1 MILVWSSYAPPVVL
15 RCGIGAP
22 RASQYAPCATHLD
35 DQDEAGDNWIDRPG
49 AFQTQPSRLN
59 QYSVV
64 VSLGTF
70 NLRPACELPISLSAT
85 RTAN

>member
-1 MILVWSSYAPPVVL
+1 MILVWSSYASPVVL
-15 RCGIGAP
+15 RSGT
-22 RASQYAPCATHLD
+22 RAHREGHYAPWTTHLD
-35 DQDEAGDNWIDRPG
+35 DQDKAGDNWIDRPG
-49 AFQTQPSRLN
+49 VFQTQPSRLN

-64 VSLGTF
+64 VPPGTF